1 DLDPRGRQHLGDDLE
16 GDLERQ
22 HHAGG
27 AVAEVVEAP
36 PVEAGLLEQPL
47 EPHRDVLPV
56 ERLTEAVGEHELD
69 FPALVLQDG
78 PRGARSLTLALLAH
92 QMLPE
97 GCGDWSGERQGARRL
112 LGSGAPYR

>member
-1 DLDPRGRQHLGDDLE
+1 
-16 GDLERQ
+16 
-22 HHAGG
+22 
-27 AVAEVVEAP
+27 

-78 PRGARSLTLALLAH
+78 PRGARSLRSPCWRTRCCRRAAATGAGRGRVRGAFLVRERRTGRSCQAGGDLEEPPQLGAVVLDDLARDA
-92 QMLPE
+92 
-97 GCGDWSGERQGARRL
+97 GGE
-112 LGSGAPYR
+112 